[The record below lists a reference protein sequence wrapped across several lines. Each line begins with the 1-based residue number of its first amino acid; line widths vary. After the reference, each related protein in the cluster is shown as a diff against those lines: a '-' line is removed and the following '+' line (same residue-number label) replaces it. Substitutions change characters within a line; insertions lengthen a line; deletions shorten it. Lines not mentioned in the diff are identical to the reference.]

1 MQTSKV
7 SVLIY
12 VLPLLCSCIHHVLP
26 SVQSHPENTASRLF
40 SVWSVIKRGHRQ
52 GRKKTFQ
59 KQMTIAVQIEC
70 NIIKAGAQGTVYK
83 RLEVNPQ
90 RSVFCKTCLLQSFRS
105 CGQTNPLTFK
115 FLPSINPET
124 KLPAALIL
132 PGKPAPTTEDLAE
145 NFHLWLVAMGT
156 SHFL

>member
-83 RLEVNPQ
+83 RLEVNP
-90 RSVFCKTCLLQSFRS
+90 
-105 CGQTNPLTFK
+105 
-115 FLPSINPET
+115 
-124 KLPAALIL
+124 
-132 PGKPAPTTEDLAE
+132 
-145 NFHLWLVAMGT
+145 
-156 SHFL
+156 